1 MKKSSKH
8 HIVPEM
14 ILQNFAPKGKLVW
27 VVRKND
33 PMRLFQQ
40 SAAKCSRETGKYRSE
55 FLPNPNQVEQALS
68 RIESNFN
75 HVVRKAIEVDPD
87 SPPSEPLSEQ
97 DRMAAIAFFHVALVR
112 PPEWV
117 QCAKKRFSKLPDNAN
132 DIHVYSLDLSI
143 SEAKEAQKRGGPL
156 PNHGWIIK
164 TLWKCRPSVVL
175 VREGEGCFIT
185 GYSPVVKMES
195 SSGLFHNTATPAFI
209 TPLSP
214 KRAFVLAPPTFLIDK
229 ERTSEWMRRLINT
242 TNALIWDQSETIIA
256 HDKGLLRQVIQKF

>member
-14 ILQNFAPKGKLVW
+14 ILQNFALGGKSVW

-33 PMRLFQQ
+33 PMRLLQQ
-40 SAAKCSRETGKYRSE
+40 SASKCSRQTGKYRSE
-55 FLPNPNQVEQALS
+55 LFPNPNQVEQALS
-68 RIESNFN
+68 RIESDFN
-75 HVVRKAIEVDPD
+75 HVVRKVIDADPD
-87 SPPSEPLSEQ
+87 SPPSEPFSEQ
-97 DRMAAIAFFHVALVR
+97 DRIAAIAFFHAAFSR
-112 PPEWV
+112 SPEWV
-117 QCAKKRFSKLPDNAN
+117 HHAKKRFSEWPDNAN
-132 DIHVYSLDLSI
+132 DIHVCSLDFSI

-175 VREGEGCFIT
+175 VGEEEGCFIT

-195 SSGLFHNTATPAFI
+195 PSGLFHNPATPAFI

-229 ERTSEWMRRLINT
+229 ERSSEWMRRFINT
-242 TNALIWDQSETIIA
+242 INTLIWDHSETIIG